1 MSLHQSKDEVDSSAT
16 NRYLG
21 RALAVLCALL
31 VFGFLGGYG
40 LVEDSEARYVEMSWE
55 MLRTG
60 NWLTPHLNFISHFH
74 KPPVTFWFS
83 AASMAC
89 LGKVEWA
96 ARLPVAVISLF
107 TVWWVVK
114 WAKQQAVCTRT
125 HLLTGLILITNV
137 EFWALS
143 RSVLTDMYLTLTVV
157 AAQYYAWKILNGEG
171 GSRVWSFWLWM
182 GASFMVKGPVGPLLV
197 GLTLLGYRLAAE
209 PVVWPEFRFWRGLA
223 LASVIALPWYLWAAF
238 ENRGLLEYFVKY
250 QGLDRYLT
258 TTHGRGGP
266 IWYFLPVL
274 IAGFL
279 PWTAALWQ
287 GIRRAWERGEP
298 FDRFLLCWVAVPLVF
313 FSFSGSKLP
322 TYILPLMPAL
332 ALLTGRLLD
341 DSVRARKA
349 ATGTALTLTVL
360 AIAVCYF
367 LLIRLPADLAV
378 ISLQL
383 HMVCAVLAFSA
394 AAGWLLAARS
404 LPASFVNAGVGFAV
418 VLLILAQSASSVEDK
433 FSAKNMAAGIAPLIG
448 PDTLVAEVGTHVYG
462 LPYYLRH
469 RLAQVHYSREAQFDS
484 QAEVEGYLWHDLASF
499 RASLTPGRDYLL
511 VLRKGDYQEQD
522 YIGFE
527 VVWSDRWVVLH
538 RRKSEDPN

>member
-1 MSLHQSKDEVDSSAT
+1 MSLHRANDEPGNSAA

-21 RALAVLCALL
+21 RALAAFCVLLF
-31 VFGFLGGYG
+31 FGFLGSYG

-60 NWLTPHLNFISHFH
+60 DWLTPHLNFISHFH
-74 KPPVTFWFS
+74 KPPVTFWLS
-83 AASMAC
+83 AASMATF
-89 LGKVEWA
+89 GKVEWA
-96 ARLPVAVISLF
+96 ARLPVGLLSLV

-114 WAKQQAVCTRT
+114 WAKQLGACFKT

-143 RSVLTDMYLTLTVV
+143 RSVLTDMYLTFTVV
-157 AAQYYAWKILNGEG
+157 VAQYNAWKILNGEG
-171 GSRVWSFWLWM
+171 GRRVWSFWLWM
-182 GASFMVKGPVGPLLV
+182 GVSFMVKGPVGPLVV
-197 GLTLLGYRLAAE
+197 GLTLLGYRFSGE
-209 PVVWPEFRFWRGLA
+209 PVVWSAFRPWRGLA
-223 LASVIALPWYLWAAF
+223 LASVIGLPWYLWAAF
-238 ENRGLLEYFVKY
+238 ENRGLLEYFIRY

-274 IAGFL
+274 VLGFL

-287 GIRRAWERGEP
+287 GGRRAWERREP
-298 FDRFLLCWVAVPLVF
+298 FDRFLLCWVVLPLIF

-332 ALLTGRLLD
+332 ALLTGRVLD
-341 DSVRARKA
+341 DPIRARNA
-349 ATGTALTLTVL
+349 VSGTAMTLVLLAIGLGYVLSTPLSAKLTVILFQLQLVGAAL
-360 AIAVCYF
+360 AITGVAC
-367 LLIRLPADLAV
+367 R
-378 ISLQL
+378 
-383 HMVCAVLAFSA
+383 
-394 AAGWLLAARS
+394 LLAARS
-404 LPASFVNAGVGFAV
+404 LPASFASAGVGFGL
-418 VLLILAQSASSVEDK
+418 VLLILAQSAHGVEDK
-433 FSAKNMAAGIAPLIG
+433 FSAKNMAEGIAPLIG
-448 PDTLVAEVGTHVYG
+448 PDTLVAEVGTHIYG

-499 RASLTPGRDYLL
+499 RASLQPGRDYLL
-511 VLRKGDYQEQD
+511 VLKKGDYEAQD
-522 YIGFE
+522 YPGFE

-538 RRKSEDPN
+538 RRKS